1 MNAVGITP
9 PPADR
14 PTGPSTS
21 AQDVGAPAAHRQVV
35 GVIPARYGST
45 RLPAKALALIHGTPL
60 IQHVYEQARQARR
73 LSEVLVAT
81 DDERIMQA
89 VAKFGGRA
97 VMTSP
102 AHRSGTDR
110 VAEAARALEAQVII
124 NIQGDEPLIHPE
136 PIDQV
141 AEFLLAHRAVPMATA
156 MTRLTNAEDL
166 GNPNVV
172 KVVVDQDGYALYFSR
187 APIPHFRQ
195 ETRDQ
200 RPETQQSHVSSLMSH
215 VYWKHL
221 GLYGYQ
227 REFLLRFPHLPQ
239 TALEQAEQ
247 LEQLR
252 ALEHGYKIA
261 VLETAHDTLSV
272 DTAEDLKRVEQL
284 LAGSG
289 KRA

>member
-1 MNAVGITP
+1 MKAIGI
-9 PPADR
+9 
-14 PTGPSTS
+14 
-21 AQDVGAPAAHRQVV
+21 
-35 GVIPARYGST
+35 IPARYGST
-45 RLPAKALALIHGTPL
+45 RLPAKALALIHGAPL
-60 IQHVYEQARQARR
+60 IQHVYEQARQAKR
-73 LSEVLVAT
+73 LSDVLVAT
-81 DDERIMQA
+81 DDERICQA

-110 VAEAARALEAQVII
+110 VAEAARPLEAQVIL

-141 AEFLLAHRAVPMATA
+141 AEFLLAHRAVPMATV
-156 MTRLTNAEDL
+156 MTSLTSADDIR
-166 GNPNVV
+166 NPNVV

-187 APIPHFRQ
+187 APIPFR
-195 ETRDQ
+195 R
-200 RPETQQSHVSSLMSH
+200 SVSGSERSEVPDTDR

-239 TALEQAEQ
+239 TALEQAEG

-252 ALEHGYKIA
+252 ALEHGCKIK
-261 VLETAHDTLSV
+261 VLETAHDTVGV
-272 DTAEDLKRVEQL
+272 DTLDDLKRVEKL
-284 LAGSG
+284 LTGV
-289 KRA
+289 R

>member
-1 MNAVGITP
+1 MKAIGI
-9 PPADR
+9 
-14 PTGPSTS
+14 
-21 AQDVGAPAAHRQVV
+21 
-35 GVIPARYGST
+35 IPARYGST
-45 RLPAKALALIHGTPL
+45 RLPAKALALLHGTPL
-60 IQHVYEQARQARR
+60 IQHVYEQARKATR

-102 AHRSGTDR
+102 THRSGTDR
-110 VAEAARALEAQVII
+110 VAEAARPLDAQVIL

-141 AEFLLAHRAVPMATA
+141 ADFLLAHRAVPMATA
-156 MTRLTNAEDL
+156 MTTVTNTEDL

-187 APIPHFRQ
+187 APIPYH
-195 ETRDQ
+195 
-200 RPETQQSHVSSLMSH
+200 RPVSGTSLRSEPDTGSKH
-215 VYWKHL
+215 WKHL

-239 TALEQAEQ
+239 TALEQAEG

-252 ALEHGYKIA
+252 ALEHGYKIR
-261 VLETAHDTLSV
+261 VLETLHDTVGV
-272 DTAEDLKRVEQL
+272 DTPEDLSRVERM
-284 LAGSG
+284 LAGTG
-289 KRA
+289 RLP